1 MLLSEYD
8 PWTFGPE
15 SRPIT
20 KEDIKAAFEI
30 MKEVT
35 GEFSFW
41 NRAEKLATLN
51 VWIPGLGIT
60 ISEVLAGKCLTE
72 MGKAY
77 ANLPTDQRRV
87 IAKCAKWLHGIVDQN
102 FSFDNFSI

>member
-15 SRPIT
+15 SCPIT
-20 KEDIKAAFEI
+20 KEDIKAAFKI

-35 GEFSFW
+35 GEYSFW
-41 NRAEKLATLN
+41 NWVENLAILN
-51 VWIPGLGIT
+51 VGKPVFGIQ
-60 ISEVLAGKCLTE
+60 ISEGLAGKCLTE

-87 IAKCAKWLHGIVDQN
+87 IAKCAKWLHGIVD
-102 FSFDNFSI
+102 

>member
-1 MLLSEYD
+1 MSLLEYD

-41 NRAEKLATLN
+41 NWAEKLATLN
-51 VWIPGLGIT
+51 VWIPGLGIP
-60 ISEVLAGKCLTE
+60 ISAGLAGECLTE
-72 MGKAY
+72 MEKYMQIYRQISDALLRNVQSGYTA
-77 ANLPTDQRRV
+77 L
-87 IAKCAKWLHGIVDQN
+87 
-102 FSFDNFSI
+102 

>member
-1 MLLSEYD
+1 MRLFEYYTWIFD
-8 PWTFGPE
+8 PE

-20 KEDIKAAFEI
+20 KENIKAAFKI

-35 GEFSFW
+35 GEYSFW

-60 ISEVLAGKCLTE
+60 ISEGLAEECLSKMEKT
-72 MGKAY
+72 Y
-77 ANLPTDQRRV
+77 ANLSTDQRRV
-87 IAKCAKWLHGIVDQN
+87 IAKCAKWLHGIVD
-102 FSFDNFSI
+102 

>member
-1 MLLSEYD
+1 MLLLEYD
-8 PWTFGPE
+8 PWTFEPE

-20 KEDIKAAFEI
+20 KEDIKEAFEI

-51 VWIPGLGIT
+51 VWIPGLGIP
-60 ISEVLAGKCLTE
+60 ISEGLAEKCLSE

-77 ANLPTDQRRV
+77 PNLPTDQRCV
-87 IAKCAKWLHGIVDQN
+87 IAKCAKWLHGIVD
-102 FSFDNFSI
+102 

>member
-1 MLLSEYD
+1 M
-8 PWTFGPE
+8 
-15 SRPIT
+15 
-20 KEDIKAAFEI
+20 DIWFRVTSNNKKRHKAAFEI

-51 VWIPGLGIT
+51 VWILGLGIP
-60 ISEVLAGKCLTE
+60 ISAGLAEKCLTE

-77 ANLPTDQRRV
+77 ANLPTDQRRL
-87 IAKCAKWLHGIVDQN
+87 IAKCAKWLHGIVD
-102 FSFDNFSI
+102 

>member
-1 MLLSEYD
+1 MSLLEYD

-41 NRAEKLATLN
+41 NWAEKLATLN
-51 VWIPGLGIT
+51 VWIPGLGIP
-60 ISEVLAGKCLTE
+60 ISACLAGECLTE
-72 MGKAY
+72 MEKVY

-87 IAKCAKWLHGIVDQN
+87 IAKCAKWLHGIVD
-102 FSFDNFSI
+102 